1 MISEQLRYPI
11 GRWTAPSATPS
22 PAQLAGWIDNIAAFP
37 DHLEMLVTGLGNE
50 LHWPYRPEGWTIR
63 QVVHHCGDS
72 HLNALIRFKL
82 ALTEDNPTIRPY
94 KEALW
99 SRLIV
104 NNDDDLSNSLMMIRG
119 LHGNLEKL
127 LRSLDEAQLQR
138 TFYHPE
144 YEKSYSLVNT
154 ISTYSWHGNHHLAHI
169 RQALD
174 SKGAYLE

>member
-1 MISEQLRYPI
+1 MNLEQLRYPI
-11 GRWTAPSATPS
+11 GKWEAPSAQPS
-22 PAQLAGWIDNIAAFP
+22 HEQIEAWVDEIAAFP
-37 DHLEMLVTGLGNE
+37 DRLEALVPKMEGK
-50 LHWPYRPEGWTIR
+50 LHWPYRPDGWTIK

-94 KEALW
+94 QEALW
-99 SRLIV
+99 SLLPV
-104 NNDDDLSNSLMMIRG
+104 NTDDDLSHSLMMIRG

-144 YEKSYSLVNT
+144 YEKSYDLFGL
-154 ISTYSWHGNHHLAHI
+154 ISTYAWHSNHHLAHI
-169 RQALD
+169 RQALE
-174 SKGAYLE
+174 SEGAYLG